1 MQIQI
6 KIICLVFICFFSCG
20 IVALG
25 SDTQTKADNIK
36 QSEDIEAGVGLTEKT
51 GGFIDMNAKFL
62 DSKGQEVIL
71 KDYIDRPTLV
81 LMIFFHCS
89 QACGLQM
96 AFLATALKQ
105 MNDIPGKDYKVLS
118 ISFDDEDTPESAK
131 NMKNG
136 YIKLAQ
142 DDFPPENWLF
152 LTGSQKNIKA
162 VTKSLGYQ
170 FKKIEKHN
178 FIHPNVLVTVSGN
191 GQITRYLH
199 GPNFQAFDV
208 SMSLAE
214 ARKGILGIS
223 IKKAFSYCFEY
234 DPLKK
239 RYVFKVFQMIGIVTV
254 IVLILFYW
262 LFLKKGNQGGK
273 RNKY

>member
-1 MQIQI
+1 MQFQNKFLSLI
-6 KIICLVFICFFSCG
+6 IICLISCAM
-20 IVALG
+20 VSYG
-25 SDTQTKADNIK
+25 SDTQKNFK
-36 QSEDIEAGVGLTEKT
+36 DIELSDQTEDGVGLTEKL
-51 GGFIDMNAKFL
+51 GDYVDMKATFF
-62 DSKGQEVIL
+62 DSKGQKVIL
-71 KDYIDRPTLV
+71 GDYIDRPTLI

-96 AFLATALKQ
+96 AFLASALKQ
-105 MNDIPGKDYKVLS
+105 MDDIPGKDYKVLS
-118 ISFDDEDTPESAK
+118 ISFDDEDTIEAAV

-142 DDFPPENWLF
+142 KDFPRENWLF
-152 LTGSQKNIKA
+152 LTGDQKNIKA
-162 VTKSLGYQ
+162 VTNSLGYR
-170 FKKIEKHN
+170 FKKTEKHN
-178 FIHPNVLVTVSGN
+178 FIHPNVLVTVSGD

-214 ARKGILGIS
+214 ARQGILGIT
-223 IKKAFSYCFEY
+223 IKKAFSYCFDY

-239 RYVFKVFQMIGIVTV
+239 RYVFKVFQTIGIVTV

-262 LFLKKGNQGGK
+262 LFLKK
-273 RNKY
+273 